1 MNPIVFSTDNTG
13 VSVPHLDFT
22 TMIHPDGRL
31 EWKLFDKVWGIP
43 ELCRIRKFPHR
54 FTFLSARVM
63 RNTVWC
69 ALRRA
74 DARTSSLNYLT
85 KAIKD
90 DLQLRLFHEW
100 EPLSLKR
107 LILQFTQYSPSKGKA
122 HVVAAA
128 IRKTLNETIGEF
140 EKSKSIVK

>member
-31 EWKLFDKVWGIP
+31 EWKLFDKVWAIP

-90 DLQLRLFHEW
+90 ALQLRLFHEW

-107 LILQFTQYSPSKGKA
+107 LILQFTQYYLYSDASPFP
-122 HVVAAA
+122 
-128 IRKTLNETIGEF
+128 L
-140 EKSKSIVK
+140 